1 MDFTHCLNLRVI
13 HISTI
18 TLDDV
23 GHSGEEIVLL
33 LPTTWTTRSHLAASS
48 SLLDEIVFVFRPYGM
63 TPEAKVAELD
73 NFGWA
78 EFVERVL
85 GMFQGLRTVTVGIGY
100 YARDNENVDPCFK
113 AL

>member
-1 MDFTHCLNLRVI
+1 
-13 HISTI
+13 
-18 TLDDV
+18 
-23 GHSGEEIVLL
+23 
-33 LPTTWTTRSHLAASS
+33 
-48 SLLDEIVFVFRPYGM
+48 M

-78 EFVERVL
+78 KFVERVL

-100 YARDNENVDPCFK
+100 YARDNENVDPYFK